1 MPPYTSDVHNII
13 LYSATRMPFENRDT
27 AKAKKYTRTSAA
39 LIVPT
44 LCLFSLIV
52 FLLQAT
58 ASLG

>member
-1 MPPYTSDVHNII
+1 
-13 LYSATRMPFENRDT
+13 MPFENRDT

-52 FLLQAT
+52 FLLQAP